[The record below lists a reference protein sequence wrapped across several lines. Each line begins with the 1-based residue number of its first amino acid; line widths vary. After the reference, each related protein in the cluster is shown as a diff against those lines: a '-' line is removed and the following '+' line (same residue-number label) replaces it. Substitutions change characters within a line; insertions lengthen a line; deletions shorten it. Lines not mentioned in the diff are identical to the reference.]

1 MVYRGYNICFR
12 DFFEKMFL
20 KTIVAHIY
28 NRATMT
34 TQDDL
39 EATINIQQ
47 LKEGESEEYY
57 GKNINSVESQGREVK
72 EQGSQMVSNCN

>member
-1 MVYRGYNICFR
+1 MTRVQKRKVESLQRNI
-12 DFFEKMFL
+12 
-20 KTIVAHIY
+20 IAYIY

-47 LKEGESEEYY
+47 LEERESEEYY
-57 GKNINSVESQGREVK
+57 SQKINFVESQGREVIEK
-72 EQGSQMVSNCN
+72 GSHGRK